1 MAARPNATS
10 LTLLQSSVGST
21 ISAPV
26 VAPAAAPVLPG
37 APAAPTN
44 TSSSKQLQPPVGSA
58 ISAPLASACPAAPV
72 APVAARPNVTSSV
85 PLKSSIG
92 SAINARVVAP
102 APPVAP
108 VIPRAPAAPL
118 NASSSK
124 QLQSSTVLSNT
135 RPAALLAP
143 TNAASS
149 KQLQSSVLANAPQ
162 AVRGAPAAPPQ
173 ATSSKQLQSPTVL
186 RNAPPAAPA
195 APPKDASSKQF
206 QSLAVLGNAPP
217 AAPAAPPDAA
227 LPTKLQSSVRAASSA
242 ASLQSKPANTPKA
255 PTSNTG
261 RSLQLQFAVSSS
273 SSSTVSGANATV
285 SSSYSSLRETDL
297 GERVDHSEVSD
308 KSSSSPNHEP
318 FVWDPNNSVFEEIT
332 KAQGGV
338 YTEDDEACFLVGPYE
353 YIEVYQGVHP
363 GQRGEAFPHE
373 FYPFAKG
380 YRKHDNDTS
389 DNWFRLIWKISSDRR
404 VVEDIRTSQMH
415 KLEQASPP
423 LLWVEGSRGEGDIP
437 GSMHSLF
444 PAVLSKDGNFTTT
457 DHHTKDLSNT
467 KQYTDVG
474 KEGNSV
480 HVGGGQHEIVMDLTA
495 DGAIDEEVII
505 LDASSPPK
513 LRVQFEKTWFDQL
526 KDLYSPNSNKLS
538 VKIDIGGR
546 GVILQSFH
554 YIDCTNTS
562 VQVNKKSRKFEY
574 IDAID
579 DVLLYRWEVKGC
591 YANIFGVGRNQV
603 RRLFFALC
611 RYYPNDQSAS
621 SKREYDC
628 LAILVT
634 RCDSRQPLFLMRDAA
649 KSTASAIEEWKGWD
663 LIKHYHAAP
672 EVIIPVDALK
682 KDRHTYWEC
691 NRYLYRK
698 DKGIVIDTHK
708 PGAITEPN
716 SRIDQLESKELKW
729 ALRAGLKPPFPI
741 DDVYKLPSKR
751 GGEKESVEG
760 ALLTETHHQ
769 PKPSNK
775 KAKEDQS
782 INKLQA
788 ELKKSQDKAANLEK
802 KLEKL
807 ESSHSESTKLKAELN
822 ALKKMNAELRSENVT
837 LSSASRKSA
846 PDGSQFSSLN
856 QSMQELVQ
864 HLRKAPAIRP
874 SSSSSGDV
882 YPLVSQDE
890 VKVLKRLYST
900 LDIEKVETEIQSCRE
915 RKALSITRTA
925 EAEMM
930 MIQRQ
935 QALDDRALN
944 RLDQDREFYKEM
956 VRVEAQNQRM
966 ENENRYRREQNRDI
980 MHMTATTN
988 DPQTLNLMITK
999 EQQQVQHQQ
1008 MALEQKMQHHQQVQH
1023 QQVQHQQMENPLAQK
1038 MQHQQVHF
1046 PEVQYTQVQQ
1056 QQRQQQQ
1063 QQHYH
1068 YSPNVLS
1075 TASPS
1080 PLLHFQQGMVS
1091 TPLLQMVS
1099 PPTIGYP
1106 PQNVGNKPHQD
1117 STLVTLNRV
1126 VGVPTPQQQSLS
1138 KSDDAPQPD
1147 IDEDSDAEAGMTI
1160 HELRL
1165 RLERERLE
1173 IAKNLAAQEALKY

>member
-1 MAARPNATS
+1 M
-10 LTLLQSSVGST
+10 
-21 ISAPV
+21 
-26 VAPAAAPVLPG
+26 LPG
-37 APAAPTN
+37 APAAPLN
-44 TSSSKQLQPPVGSA
+44 TLSSKQLQPPVGSA
-58 ISAPLASACPAAPV
+58 ISAPLASVCLAAPV
-72 APVAARPNVTSSV
+72 APAAARPNATSSA

-227 LPTKLQSSVRAASSA
+227 LSTKLQSSVRAASSA
-242 ASLQSKPANTPKA
+242 ASLQSKPANTPTA

-261 RSLQLQFAVSSS
+261 RSLQLQSAVSSS
-273 SSSTVSGANATV
+273 SSSAVSGTNATV

-404 VVEDIRTSQMH
+404 IVEDIRTSQMH

-760 ALLTETHHQ
+760 ALLTETHPQ

-775 KAKEDQS
+775 KAKEDPS

-807 ESSHSESTKLKAELN
+807 ESSLSESTKLKAELN

-864 HLRKAPAIRP
+864 HLKKAPAIRP

-1023 QQVQHQQMENPLAQK
+1023 QQVQYPQVQHQQVQHQQMENPLAQK

-1046 PEVQYTQVQQ
+1046 PEVQYTQVQ
-1056 QQRQQQQ
+1056 QQQQ

-1106 PQNVGNKPHQD
+1106 PQNVGNKPQD

-1147 IDEDSDAEAGMTI
+1147 IDDDSDAEAGMTI